1 MVSAKG
7 LLLPPAGAAAM
18 QQEPQHE
25 LCPAQ
30 AKLQQARQALQ
41 AKGRLTVPRQQVLAL
56 LLAAEHALSHAD
68 LELAALANGY
78 LLDRVTLYRVLDY
91 LVQQQI
97 AHKIGGD
104 DRIWRFSASPGLG
117 HGHAHFYC
125 LACGQVFCVDAAIQ
139 PSVVNLA
146 PGYQLAT
153 IDIMLRGHC
162 ARCAT
167 AT

>member
-1 MVSAKG
+1 MVSAKA
-7 LLLPPAGAAAM
+7 LLSSSLGAAAM
-18 QQEPQHE
+18 QQEHE
-25 LCPAQ
+25 LGKAQ
-30 AKLQQARQALQ
+30 ARWQQARQTLQ
-41 AKGRLTVPRQQVLAL
+41 AKGRLTLPRQQVLAL

-68 LELAALANGY
+68 LELAAVASGY
-78 LLDRVTLYRVLDY
+78 PLDRVTLYRVLDY

-97 AHKIGGD
+97 AHKIAGE
-104 DRIWRFSASPGLG
+104 DRIWRFSASRGLD

-125 LACGQVFCVDAAIQ
+125 LGCGQVFCVDAAIQ

-153 IDIMLRGHC
+153 IDILLRGHC
-162 ARCAT
+162 ARCAA

>member
-7 LLLPPAGAAAM
+7 LLSSPAGAAAM
-18 QQEPQHE
+18 QQEQQE
-25 LCPAQ
+25 LCAAQ
-30 AKLQQARQALQ
+30 AKLQHARQILQ

-68 LELAALANGY
+68 LELAALASGY
-78 LLDRVTLYRVLDY
+78 PLDRVTLYRVLDY

-97 AHKIGGD
+97 AHKIAGE
-104 DRIWRFSASPGLG
+104 DRIWRFSARPGLH

-162 ARCAT
+162 ARCAA